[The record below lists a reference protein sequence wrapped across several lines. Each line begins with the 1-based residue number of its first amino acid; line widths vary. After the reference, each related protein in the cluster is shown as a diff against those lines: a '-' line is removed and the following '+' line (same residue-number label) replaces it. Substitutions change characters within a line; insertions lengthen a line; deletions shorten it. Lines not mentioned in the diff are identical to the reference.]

1 MYLFMIS
8 ELLVSCFGNFIIFSQ
23 KNWEI
28 FEKMDFFNANSI
40 NFAKSFFKN
49 LQNFH
54 YYKIGQKREKK
65 TSCS

>member
-1 MYLFMIS
+1 MIS

-40 NFAKSFFKN
+40 NFAKFFLKN